1 VRKPRWLSKDE
12 VIALHSRALVLYGGR
27 EGLRDPGLLESA
39 LARPL
44 NVLAHESKANLHLLA
59 ATYAHGIAS
68 NHPFID
74 GKKRAA
80 FYAAFAFLRINGRR
94 LQAPEPEVVRMVE
107 GLADK
112 SVSPK
117 RFATWLEAH
126 SRRVKTR

>member
-1 VRKPRWLSKDE
+1 M
-12 VIALHSRALVLYGGR
+12 IALHSRALALYAGR

-44 NVLAHESKANLHLLA
+44 NLLAHDSKANLHLLA
-59 ATYAHGIAS
+59 ATYAHGIVS
-68 NHPFID
+68 NHLFIA
-74 GKKRAA
+74 GNKRTA

-112 SVSPK
+112 SVPPK

-126 SRRVKTR
+126 SRRVEHR